1 MFHSSTKV
9 ELTTSSPFFANAML
23 VAGVFRI
30 VKLLKLKNMSKSK
43 VEHTTI
49 RNEKLFCL
57 NCGGQHPL
65 IMPIPIKE
73 MTNKIDA
80 FNVLHKDCK
89 PTWKEPVADQSK
101 SIQEKAMFWLA
112 NGHVG
117 MSSRTMFNCLIG
129 NKDFAINHPYDPD
142 DFSRCWKLLEAVPE
156 WKNELHKLKPL
167 SKQWSNLVDNWDK
180 LTEFYENMRQVKK
193 ANGMYEFMQTLIS

>member
-1 MFHSSTKV
+1 
-9 ELTTSSPFFANAML
+9 
-23 VAGVFRI
+23 
-30 VKLLKLKNMSKSK
+30 MSKSK

-65 IMPIPIKE
+65 TMPIPIKE

-80 FNVLHKDCK
+80 FNVLHKDCQK
-89 PTWKEPVADQSK
+89 TWTEPVADQSK

-117 MSSRTMFNCLIG
+117 MSSKTMFNCLIG
-129 NKDFAINHPYDPD
+129 HKDFAINHPYDPD

-193 ANGMYEFMQTLIS
+193 ANGMYEFMQPLIS